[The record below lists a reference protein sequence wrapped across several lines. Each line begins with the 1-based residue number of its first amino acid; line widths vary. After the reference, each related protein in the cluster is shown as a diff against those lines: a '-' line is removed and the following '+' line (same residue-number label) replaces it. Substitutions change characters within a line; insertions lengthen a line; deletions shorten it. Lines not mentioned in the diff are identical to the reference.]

1 MGNFRGIDCSTSVRE
16 KDMLERKRVV
26 DSAMEA
32 FLISLCTTE
41 IELFKDREKWKTEDA
56 LIAYFQSTPQ
66 KAAFS
71 WLMTRAALV
80 TQCYNI
86 REICE
91 ELNMNRQSV
100 YRMVKE
106 CLDANWIKVCRHYH
120 KGRKID
126 NYLAT
131 QELIKA
137 TEAYARYLLS
147 KLIETK
153 ALDNENLVHQLRRLG
168 YL

>member
-1 MGNFRGIDCSTSVRE
+1 
-16 KDMLERKRVV
+16 MLERKRVV
-26 DSAMEA
+26 ESAMEA
-32 FLISLCTTE
+32 FVISLCTTE
-41 IELFKDREKWKTEDA
+41 IELFKERENWKKEDA
-56 LIAYFQSTPQ
+56 LTAYFQSTPQ
-66 KAAFS
+66 KAAFGR
-71 WLMTRAALV
+71 LMTRAALV

-106 CLDANWIKVCRHYH
+106 CLDANWIKVCRLHH
-120 KGRKID
+120 KGRKTD
-126 NYLAT
+126 NFIAT
-131 QELIKA
+131 QELIEA
-137 TEAYARYLLS
+137 TEAYAEYLLT

-153 ALDNENLVHQLRRLG
+153 AIDNENLVYQLRKLG

>member
-1 MGNFRGIDCSTSVRE
+1 
-16 KDMLERKRVV
+16 MLERKRVV
-26 DSAMEA
+26 ESAMEA
-32 FLISLCTTE
+32 FVISLCTTE
-41 IELFKDREKWKTEDA
+41 IELFKERENWKKEDA
-56 LIAYFQSTPQ
+56 LTAYFQSTPQ
-66 KAAFS
+66 KAAFGR
-71 WLMTRAALV
+71 LMTRAALV

-106 CLDANWIKVCRHYH
+106 CLDANWIKVCRVYH

-126 NYLAT
+126 NFIAT
-131 QELIKA
+131 QELIEA
-137 TEAYARYLLS
+137 TEAYAEYLLT
-147 KLIETK
+147 KLIETR
-153 ALDNENLVHQLRRLG
+153 AIDNENLVYQLRKLG

>member
-1 MGNFRGIDCSTSVRE
+1 
-16 KDMLERKRVV
+16 MLKRKRVV
-26 DSAMEA
+26 ESAMDA
-32 FLISLCTTE
+32 FVISLCTTE
-41 IELFKDREKWKTEDA
+41 IELFKERENWKKMDA
-56 LIAYFQSTPQ
+56 LTAYFQSTPQ
-66 KAAFS
+66 KAAFGR
-71 WLMTRAALV
+71 LMTRAALV

-86 REICE
+86 REICQ

-100 YRMVKE
+100 YRMVRE
-106 CLDANWIKVCRHYH
+106 CLDANWIKICRHYD

-131 QELIKA
+131 QELIEA

-147 KLIETK
+147 KYIETK
-153 ALDNENLVHQLRRLG
+153 ALDNENLVYQLRRQG